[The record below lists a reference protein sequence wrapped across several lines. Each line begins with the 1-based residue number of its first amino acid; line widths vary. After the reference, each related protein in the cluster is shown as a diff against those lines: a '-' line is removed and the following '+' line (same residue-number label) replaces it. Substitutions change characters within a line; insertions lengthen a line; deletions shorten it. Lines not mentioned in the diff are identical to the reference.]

1 MTYPDRIIVVGA
13 GPVGLVCA
21 MLLCEAGIEVLVV
34 ERGDD
39 VSDDLRAST
48 FHPPTL
54 DMLDPYG
61 ITAQLIDNGLIAA
74 TWQVRML
81 ATGEF
86 ALFDLA
92 LLADETNHP
101 YRVQCEQRNLVRFLA
116 DKVNDAGIT
125 FVFNAELTGLIQD
138 ADGVVAT
145 VKRDGDDITF
155 PARYLVGADGAN
167 SAVREAIEMPF
178 EGEMYPEATVLATTT
193 FPFHDHILGLSYV
206 NYCWTEQGGSFAML
220 RIPGLWRC
228 NLYYDPAFSLEEAVS
243 EANVQVQLND
253 IVPIDGAF
261 DIVDRRPYRVHQR
274 IAWDYRNGRVLL
286 AGDAA
291 HLNNPTGGMGM
302 NGGIHDAFSLAT
314 ALTSVWEGAD
324 PSTLD
329 RYTRQR
335 RPVAEQQIIA
345 QSDENRRRMTETD
358 PAKRRDE
365 LARLQQIAADPIQAK
380 PFLLRT
386 SMIAGLRQAAEIA

>member
-1 MTYPDRIIVVGA
+1 MTNPDRIIVVGA

-21 MLLCEAGIEVLVV
+21 MVLAEAGIDVLVI
-34 ERGDD
+34 ERGAD

-54 DMLDPYG
+54 DMLAPSG
-61 ITAQLIDNGLIAA
+61 ITAQLIDNGLIAP

-81 ATGEF
+81 ETGDY

-92 LLADETNHP
+92 LLDGETNHP

-116 DKVNDAGIT
+116 DKVKSAGVT
-125 FVFNAELTGLIQD
+125 FAFDAELTGLTQD
-138 ADGVVAT
+138 ADGVVAI
-145 VKRDGDDITF
+145 VNCNGEHVAF
-155 PARYLVGADGAN
+155 AGRYLIGADGAN
-167 SAVREAIEMPF
+167 SAVREAIAMPF
-178 EGEMYPEATVLATTT
+178 EGEMYPEATVLATTS
-193 FPFHDHILGLSYV
+193 FPFQDHITDLSYV
-206 NYCWTEQGGSFAML
+206 NYCWTAHGNFAML

-228 NLYYDPAFSLEEAVS
+228 NLYYDPVFSLEEAVS
-243 EANVQVQLND
+243 EASVQAQLND
-253 IVPIDGAF
+253 IVSIDGSF
-261 DIVDRRPYRVHQR
+261 DIADRRPYRVHQR
-274 IAWDYRNGRVLL
+274 IARDYRSGRVLL

-302 NGGIHDAFSLAT
+302 NGGIHDAFSLAAT
-314 ALTSVWEGAD
+314 LTSVWQGAD

-345 QSDENRRRMTETD
+345 QSDENRRRMTESD
-358 PAKRRDE
+358 PAKQHKE
-365 LARLQQIAADPIQAK
+365 LVRLQQIAADPAKAK

-386 SMIAGLRQAAEIA
+386 SMIAGLRQAAEIN